1 MLNDVSHNDVLH
13 NDVSRN
19 DVSHNDVS
27 PRDLNSNCYLL
38 TGYDVYLSR
47 EPCCMCAMALV
58 HSRAGR
64 IFYFAAKNEI
74 RKFGALETAVKL
86 NAVEGLNHSYYV
98 FALKEINNNNKIIS
112 QQNRIF
118 HFWHQK

>member
-1 MLNDVSHNDVLH
+1 MQGGGAWPRLNDVTLNDVLHNDVLHNDVLHNDVLH
-13 NDVSRN
+13 NDVSPN
-19 DVSHNDVS
+19 DVP

-64 IFYFAAKNEI
+64 IFYFGAKNEI

-86 NAVEGLNHSYYV
+86 NAVEGLNHSYDV
-98 FALKEINNNNKIIS
+98 FCIERN
-112 QQNRIF
+112 
-118 HFWHQK
+118 